1 MAGVADPRRAMSV
14 LRRIVLVRHG
24 ETEGQS
30 SVRFHGATDVALD
43 AVGQEQIRAT
53 ARRLGPECFDVVVSS
68 PLRRAWQSAQILA
81 GGVPIALESEF
92 REVDFGR
99 WEGLTAREIEQS
111 DPVLYVDWQ
120 AGVESFEYP
129 GGESRADFKG
139 RVERGLDRLLA
150 SGAHSALVV
159 AHKGVVRGISLALA
173 GDPLDRE
180 RPPLGGVIELT
191 RDGDAWLVGRRS
203 SNPPGLET

>member
-1 MAGVADPRRAMSV
+1 MSL

-43 AVGQEQIRAT
+43 AVGREQIRAT
-53 ARRLGPECFDVVVSS
+53 ARRLDPERFDVVASS
-68 PLRRAWQSAQILA
+68 PLRRAWQSARILA
-81 GGVPIALESEF
+81 DGAPIALESDF

-111 DPVLYVDWQ
+111 DPVLYADWQ
-120 AGVESFEYP
+120 AGGESFEYP

-139 RVERGLDRLLA
+139 RVERGLGRLLA

-159 AHKGVVRGISLALA
+159 AHKGVVRAISLALA

-180 RPPLGGVIELT
+180 RPPLGGVVELT
-191 RDGDAWLVGRRS
+191 RDGDSWLVGRRS
-203 SNPPGLET
+203 SNPPALES